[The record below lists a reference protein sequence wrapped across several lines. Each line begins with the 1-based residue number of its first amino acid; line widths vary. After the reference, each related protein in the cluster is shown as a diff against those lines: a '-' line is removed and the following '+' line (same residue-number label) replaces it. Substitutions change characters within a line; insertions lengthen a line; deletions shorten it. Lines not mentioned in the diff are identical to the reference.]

1 MKYELETLEKLV
13 AETVAGS
20 GDFDEKTTVMF
31 KDEACRTEKSIIHN
45 LLLQQNGTLLRT
57 YFTIHVQKL
66 VDLCDRLFDV
76 PEIIET
82 HPGINAILDLLG
94 ALKKA
99 VPNLIDRDIALPKAF
114 RVTQG
119 EVLLAEWQSLLPA
132 FRALGF
138 SEQLL
143 EIAALPF
150 DEFSSLNR
158 KLAWFHF
165 TWLKQYLSEL
175 RFMNFDDF
183 EPYPSADHLLTEI
196 LIRMDFN
203 HPRLVAYC
211 SRGVKE
217 NANSF
222 EGIKEQLLVFSMA
235 KKIVKQ
241 YTMLSVEPYYQKQP
255 GVAGGLCNWI
265 DQEVDFMNEYDLD
278 VFTAVGKKVPIN
290 PYKFIYDM
298 NIEQLAFWKKLQY
311 DHRVYVEKDLDS
323 FSIKIAYN
331 SSTKNKAE
339 LSAGSITSKMY
350 TKDYRVISP
359 VYEMVTAM
367 MATIQPI
374 LELLQKMS
382 DDLRPFMG

>member
-1 MKYELETLEKLV
+1 MKYELETLEKMV
-13 AETVAGS
+13 NSTVTIPLTEEAAAL
-20 GDFDEKTTVMF
+20 F
-31 KDEACRTEKSIIHN
+31 KDEAWRTEKAIIHN
-45 LLLQQNGTLLRT
+45 LLLQRNATLLRT

-66 VDLCDRLFDV
+66 VDLCDRLFEA
-76 PEIIET
+76 PEVTVT
-82 HPGINAILDLLG
+82 HPGITAILELLG

-114 RVTQG
+114 RVIQG
-119 EVLLAEWQSLLPA
+119 EVLSREWETLLPG
-132 FRALGF
+132 FRELGF
-138 SEQLL
+138 SEELL

-150 DEFSSLNR
+150 EEFSSLNR
-158 KLAWFHF
+158 KLSWFHF
-165 TWLKQYLSEL
+165 TWLKQYLAEL
-175 RFMNFDDF
+175 RGIDFDHF
-183 EPYPSADHLLTEI
+183 EPYPSAEHLIHEC
-196 LIRMDFN
+196 LIKMDFN
-203 HPRLVAYC
+203 HPRLIAYC
-211 SRGVKE
+211 SRVIKE
-217 NANSF
+217 NADHF
-222 EGIKEQLLVFSMA
+222 EGIKEQLLVFSMS

-241 YTMLSVEPYYQKQP
+241 YTMLSAEPFYQKQP
-255 GVAGGLCNWI
+255 SALTGLCNWI
-265 DQEVDFMNEYDLD
+265 DQEADFVNEYDLGI
-278 VFTAVGKKVPIN
+278 FAAIGRKVPVN

-339 LSAGSITSKMY
+339 LSVGSITSKLY
-350 TKDYRVISP
+350 TKDYKVISP

-382 DDLRPFMG
+382 DDIRPFMA